1 MTERSGR
8 VISGRLRFEERMHLQ
23 SWKWFSR
30 WWLRICGGASLA
42 VFVAMHASA
51 DDVGS
56 RLAQRVY
63 DRPDGGDVTTS
74 VTMSLAESGHSPR
87 TRSMNVYRR
96 RAASGEV
103 STLIRFSEPADIEG
117 TGLLTVDSQD
127 GVSNQWIYLPAMQR
141 VRRVDSNRKGG
152 RFVGS
157 DYYFEDLRDRKP
169 ALDKHRVIGA
179 ESIEGAECD
188 ILESLPADPE
198 NSVYVR
204 RVSWIERS
212 TLLPL
217 RVEFYESD
225 VARPSKRLVVHKRVR
240 QQGFWTVM
248 DSTMF
253 DLVASHETRLAVS
266 RVVYDRGLPPGLFST
281 KALSDER
288 QERDY
293 RP

>member
-1 MTERSGR
+1 MYFQFWGR
-8 VISGRLRFEERMHLQ
+8 VSG
-23 SWKWFSR
+23 
-30 WWLRICGGASLA
+30 WWLRIFGGAALA
-42 VFVAMHASA
+42 VFVSMPVFGDEA
-51 DDVGS
+51 GS

-63 DRPDGGDVTTS
+63 DRPDGSDVTTS

-87 TRSMNVYRR
+87 LRGMNVYRR
-96 RAASGEV
+96 RAAAGEV
-103 STLIRFSEPADIEG
+103 ATLIRFTEPADIEG
-117 TGLLTVDSQD
+117 TGLLTVDGPD
-127 GVSNQWIYLPAMQR
+127 GASNQWIYLPAMQR

-152 RFVGS
+152 RFVSS
-157 DYYFEDLRDRKP
+157 DYYFEDLRDRNP
-169 ALDKHRVIGA
+169 TLDKHRVIGA
-179 ESIEGAECD
+179 DSIEGAECD
-188 ILESLPADPE
+188 ILESVPADPE
-198 NSVYVR
+198 NSVYLR

-217 RVEFYESD
+217 RVEFYEND
-225 VARPSKRLVVHKRVR
+225 AARPSKRLVVHKRAR

-253 DLVASHETRLAVS
+253 DLVAGHETRLAVS

-281 KALSDER
+281 KALGDER